1 MNKTTLSLVALLA
14 IVLVVQYGVQW
25 THNANME
32 TTISEADAELASESP
47 IYRYSWPDAEVTGT
61 NNDTFTVPTLLYS
74 LWSYNYTV
82 DVTMDAD
89 TASFVAILQ
98 ESNTNT
104 GSDWYEVER
113 DSVANLTTS
122 TQIRLYGSDNS
133 RSAIDAALVRGR
145 RQRVVF
151 DVIAGT
157 ADTLTVS
164 PNVTMKKY

>member
-1 MNKTTLSLVALLA
+1 MNKKPLFILA
-14 IVLVVQYGVQW
+14 VLAVLATAYYGVFS
-25 THNANME
+25 TDNARAE
-32 TTISEADAELASESP
+32 STIAVDAGSESP
-47 IYRYSWPDAEVTGT
+47 IYRYSWTDETLTGT

-74 LWSYNYTV
+74 MWTYNYTV

-104 GSDWYEVER
+104 GTDWYELER

-133 RSAIDAALVRGR
+133 RSPIDAALVRGR

>member
-1 MNKTTLSLVALLA
+1 MNKKYFSIMALLA
-14 IVLVVQYGVQW
+14 VCVVAYLGIQSTQ
-25 THNANME
+25 NARSE
-32 TTISEADAELASESP
+32 STIAIDAGSDSP
-47 IYRYSWPDAEVTGT
+47 IYRYSWTDETVTGT

-74 LWSYNYTV
+74 LWSYNYTI

-104 GSDWYEVER
+104 GSDWYELER
-113 DSVANLTTS
+113 DSVANLITS
-122 TQIRLYGSDNS
+122 TQVRLYGTDNS
-133 RSAIDAALVRGR
+133 RSMVEPAFVRGR
-145 RQRVVF
+145 RQRVIF